1 MKENQ
6 KIITFNK
13 ESLCSWLCRW
23 AADYGALNGSGNPED
38 YRAGPIVD
46 DKGNLTG
53 GFYVRTTA
61 EAEFAPMTEAKLA
74 EKETPKLTTQPEVKP
89 AAPAPTTEEKK

>member
-38 YRAGPIVD
+38 YRAGPIV
-46 DKGNLTG
+46 
-53 GFYVRTTA
+53 RTHD
-61 EAEFAPMTEAKLA
+61 
-74 EKETPKLTTQPEVKP
+74 
-89 AAPAPTTEEKK
+89 